1 MKALL
6 SKLISRLWGNS
17 SDERSGRVKKNV
29 VLLVVFHAL
38 NLVLVMAMVPVSI
51 NYLGSF
57 SFGVWSTISSMTL
70 WLTYLDF
77 GVGNGLRNRLSE
89 SLALGKNEL
98 ARTFVSTAYALFLV
112 GSIVVIIAFAGMNT
126 FMNWSLLLKTPT
138 AMEQEI
144 SALMVFVIALFA
156 LQLFLKLIY
165 TVNNALQLPAI
176 NGALS
181 VLINAS
187 SLCAMYFLVFSGY
200 KSFFWFGVLSL
211 LAPLIVLVVLSV
223 FLFLTHYRNLIPSV
237 RFVDFSKSKEILNLG
252 MQFFVIQ
259 LSGLFMYAS
268 QNLVIT
274 QVMGPDSVTVYN
286 VVYKYFNLIAMVF
299 SVLLTPFWSAFTEA
313 YVKGEL
319 QWIRQAM
326 KKVLSA
332 WALLSLVAVLFIVVS
347 PWVYPLWIGDSVT
360 IPFTLSLLMGIYII
374 LSNWN
379 TLFAY
384 FLNGVGKIR
393 LQLYQGVIAAAL
405 TVPLSV
411 LLASTLGWGLHGI
424 LITTILLLSVTSILS
439 PLQYKKII
447 SQKAV
452 GIWNE

>member
-1 MKALL
+1 MVNKV
-6 SKLISRLWGNS
+6 KQLISRLWGGS

-29 VLLVVFHAL
+29 VLLVIFHAL

-57 SFGVWSTISSMTL
+57 TFGVWSTISSMAL

-89 SLALGKNEL
+89 SLALGKREL
-98 ARTFVSTAYALFLV
+98 AKTYVSTAYALFFA
-112 GSIVVIIAFAGMNT
+112 GSLIVIIAFAAINT
-126 FMNWSLLLKTPT
+126 FMNWSLLLKTPHV
-138 AMEQEI
+138 MESEI
-144 SALMVFVIALFA
+144 SSLMLFVVALFA

-165 TVNNALQLPAI
+165 TINNALQLPAI

-187 SLCAMYFLVFSGY
+187 SLGAMYLLVLSGY
-200 KSFFWFGVLSL
+200 QSFFWFGVLSL
-211 LAPLIVLVVLSV
+211 LAPLVVLIVLSV
-223 FLFLTHYRNLIPSV
+223 FLFLTHYRELIPSIK
-237 RFVDFSKSKEILNLG
+237 FIDFSKSKEILNLG

-299 SVLLTPFWSAFTEA
+299 GVLLTPFWSAFTEA

-319 QWIRQAM
+319 LWIRQAM

-332 WALLSLVAVLFIVVS
+332 WALLSLAAVLFIVVS
-347 PWVYPLWIGDSVT
+347 PWVYPLWIGDSVP
-360 IPFTLSLLMGIYII
+360 IPFSLSLLMGFYII

-393 LQLYQGVIAAAL
+393 LQLYQGVIAALL
-405 TVPLSV
+405 TVPLSIV
-411 LLASTLGWGLHGI
+411 TSSTFGWGLHGI
-424 LITTILLLSVTSILS
+424 LITTIVLLSVTAVLS
-439 PLQYKKII
+439 PMQYKKIMA
-447 SQKAV
+447 QKAS